1 MVYTGLPNALCVEF
15 DKDVMEILRMEL
27 PLEVYERP
35 FKLPT
40 MISRDSL
47 VISGSFI
54 RKATGVYVLN
64 ENTKF
69 HLPFEA
75 FKVFESY
82 K

>member
-1 MVYTGLPNALCVEF
+1 MEFLNKEFPN
-15 DKDVMEILRMEL
+15 EI
-27 PLEVYERP
+27 YEKG

-40 MISRDSL
+40 MLSSGSL

-54 RKATGVYVLN
+54 RKAIGVTIPN
-64 ENTKF
+64 ENIKF
-69 HLPFEA
+69 RLPFEA